1 MNKLN
6 ILLISVIIFLA
17 SCASTKNT
25 EKITIASEKGD
36 CVGVAPMKCYLIK
49 KEGQSNW
56 EFLYTGIEG
65 FNYEPGFEYVLEIK
79 KDTIIGSNPVAD
91 RSSIKYTLVKEIS
104 KTLKDSTGLPTQ

>member
-1 MNKLN
+1 
-6 ILLISVIIFLA
+6 
-17 SCASTKNT
+17 
-25 EKITIASEKGD
+25 
-36 CVGVAPMKCYLIK
+36 MKCYLIK

-79 KDTIIGSNPVAD
+79 KDTIISSNPVAD